1 MKLTRP
7 VITWLATGIL
17 VVSIVGGWLLSR
29 ASNDGV
35 DANMTSP
42 GVVQD
47 PTLGTNAPVQGK
59 LFSSLYVTAA
69 ANGIEAVV
77 ESKGT
82 PLVVNFWY
90 STCVPCK
97 RELPTLGLAAIKY
110 SGQVDFV
117 GINPI
122 DGAELA
128 TRFAKKY
135 GANYPIYLDPTGDA
149 LVASGVGIMPV
160 TLFIDADGIIRK
172 QHAGEVTK
180 DQLESYI
187 LKYFGMSS

>member
-1 MKLTRP
+1 M
-7 VITWLATGIL
+7 L
-17 VVSIVGGWLLSR
+17 VVSVVGGWLLSR
-29 ASNDGV
+29 TSDNGV
-35 DANMTSP
+35 DANMTTP

-59 LFSSLYVTAA
+59 LFPSLNVIAA
-69 ANGIEAVV
+69 ANETEATVKA
-77 ESKGT
+77 KGT

-90 STCVPCK
+90 SACVPCK
-97 RELPTLGLAAIKY
+97 RELPTLGQAAIKY
-110 SGQVDFV
+110 SPQIDFA

-122 DGAELA
+122 DDAELA
-128 TRFAKKY
+128 MRFAKKY

-160 TLFIDADGIIRK
+160 TLFIDASGIIRK

-180 DQLESYI
+180 KQLDSYI
-187 LKYFGMSS
+187 YKYFGVSP